1 MKPPEHRGLSCVQE
15 QQRRTNR
22 IVLRIVLQRMAM
34 SIFAHRMTALGT
46 ENAFKLGADIARCE
60 ARGMNVIRLNLGEP
74 DAESAP
80 HINAAAIAAIQQGNS
95 HYCDPAG
102 LPGLRRAI
110 ATHIER
116 TRAIEVDPERVI
128 VTTGGKPSIG
138 YTMQCYVNP
147 GDEVIYPS
155 PGFPI
160 YESWVTFVGGRPVPL
175 HLREEDSFA
184 VTAEALGRCITTKTK
199 VIILNS
205 PSNPT
210 GGVLAKSE
218 LTAIAMV
225 IRSRCS
231 DDVRVYS
238 DEIYE
243 HILFDGERHAS
254 IASVPGMAER
264 TIIAS
269 GHSKGFAMT
278 GWRLGY
284 VVLPTVEEAA
294 RFKQLNINI
303 VSCVPPF
310 IQEGGRAA
318 LENAE
323 SEAAI
328 TRMVTAFQERR
339 DRVVSMLNE
348 IPGVRCVMPKGAFY
362 VFPNVEG
369 MCMRLGLIKAHASL
383 SAGARAQTSP
393 SALLQRLLLERYGVA
408 TMDRNSFGRVGVEG
422 EHYLRLSIASSMDRL
437 EDGIQRIAAAS
448 QNVVGSHEFLCEA
461 IGR

>member
-1 MKPPEHRGLSCVQE
+1 MD
-15 QQRRTNR
+15 
-22 IVLRIVLQRMAM
+22 M
-34 SIFAHRMTALGT
+34 SIFARRMTALGT

-60 ARGMNVIRLNLGEP
+60 ARGMDVIRLNLGEP

-102 LPGLRRAI
+102 LPSLRRAI
-110 ATHIER
+110 AMHIER
-116 TRAIEVDPERVI
+116 TREIEVDPDRVI

-138 YTMQCYVNP
+138 YTMQSYVNP

-175 HLREEDSFA
+175 HLREEDGFV
-184 VTAEALGRCITTKTK
+184 VTADALRRCITPKTK

-210 GGVLAKSE
+210 GGVLTGPE
-218 LTAIAMV
+218 LASIATA
-225 IRSRCS
+225 IRSRCG

-303 VSCVPPF
+303 MSCVPPF

-318 LENAE
+318 LESAD
-323 SEAAI
+323 SEAAV

-339 DRVVSMLNE
+339 NRVVSMLNE

-369 MCMRLGLIKAHASL
+369 MCRRLGLIKAHASL
-383 SAGARAQTSP
+383 SADARAQTSP
-393 SALLQRLLLERYGVA
+393 SALLQRFLLERYGVA
-408 TMDRNSFGRVGVEG
+408 TMDRNSFGRIGVEN
-422 EHYLRLSIASSMDRL
+422 EHYLRLSIASAMDRL
-437 EDGIQRIAAAS
+437 ELGIQRIAAAS
-448 QNVVGSHEFLCEA
+448 QDVVGCHEFLCEA